1 MRCNCEP
8 EPTCC
13 RCSCCRLRARA
24 TARYVTRR
32 YWFAAAA
39 LLLPQCR
46 FRVAAL
52 ITETPSP
59 TASASLAAAASRT
72 AREDQSV
79 AACCTI
85 AAAVSVA
92 GAYYVPPRSALARGR
107 GRGCVCRRAVCHA
120 SRSPYPRCSACRAAW
135 AVFLLARVTGNV
147 AIAVAE
153 LVISTATRV
162 TRTLSRRR
170 RIFFVVVATSVGE
183 TRFSCLPLLL
193 RELVAAAK
201 DATMDATVFSALI
214 MTPSRSP
221 CCRLFQRVEST
232 ALAVRVVLTLAV
244 ACGPTAS
251 APACPPSR
259 RLAQAPSP
267 CTRRCVWSSPC
278 PVALTT

>member
-1 MRCNCEP
+1 MRAWLRLQVE
-8 EPTCC
+8 
-13 RCSCCRLRARA
+13 LRAKISPWLPAAQSPQQCPWPAPIMCPRA
-24 TARYVTRR
+24 LPLP
-32 YWFAAAA
+32 AA
-39 LLLPQCR
+39 
-46 FRVAAL
+46 VVV
-52 ITETPSP
+52 
-59 TASASLAAAASRT
+59 
-72 AREDQSV
+72 DVSV
-79 AACCTI
+79 AAQY
-85 AAAVSVA
+85 AMPV
-92 GAYYVPPRSALARGR
+92 GR
-107 GRGCVCRRAVCHA
+107 RT
-120 SRSPYPRCSACRAAW
+120 RAARRVERRV

-183 TRFSCLPLLL
+183 TRFTSLPLLL
-193 RELVAAAK
+193 RELVAAAT
-201 DATMDATVFSALI
+201 DAAAMDATVCSALI